1 MVPSLLSRSVVL
13 LRILCVLLVSAPT
26 TAVAQQAVL
35 VTGSVTDASGAVL
48 PGATV
53 DALGGNRTTA
63 TAIAGPDGRYRLEVP
78 SGSSYRVRVGLDGFA
93 TQTTTVMATANVT
106 RDFQLGIAPLNDT
119 VVVTASRTA
128 ESRAAVTE
136 SHAVFTTEDIQA
148 LGSHSLADVVSFVPG
163 LNVEAVGREGAAA
176 SLFSRGGESD
186 YNQVLIDGVRVNTNG
201 GQFDFSRVSASEIE
215 RVEVVRG
222 AQSALYG
229 SDAINSV
236 VQIFT
241 KRGTPNGAPQLS
253 GSIEGGSF
261 GTTRSDLR
269 VLGGAQQRIDY
280 QFGATY
286 RGTDGAFSDRLT
298 QSDEFDQTSID
309 GSFGAIVGDQVRLRT
324 GVRYSSARGRSVG
337 QIAYGPGDT
346 GTGSDSEDVSWNL
359 SFDQQLTARV
369 NHSAT
374 VTYFRS
380 DSLVDDTVGDA
391 PYNVYA
397 ILEGEPGARFPDSE
411 RLVRLLD
418 QSSFDALVADP
429 SGLGAGQFLATTPF
443 GIFDFPFTFETNFRR
458 PAFKYQVNAT
468 WMDNQV
474 LSAGYDHYRETDPL
488 NPSFLVSNNAY
499 FAQQQFTVA
508 KRWFVTVGGR
518 VDDNSRYG
526 TEVSPKLSVGGYPV
540 PFSEGPVSSVKVFA
554 NVGKGIKNPTFGELF
569 GSGFADGNPNLRP
582 ERARTVD
589 VGAEVTFDDQRWVGR
604 VTYFDN
610 EYEDQVAF
618 QSTGFGAD
626 GVPDFLNIAGSQGN
640 GVELETALQRPI
652 AGVTF
657 SATYALVD
665 TGVVATVSTSEEFQP
680 GQPLLRRPRHSGTAR
695 VTYTRGRGD
704 VYLNLR
710 AVGERHDAAFFSS
723 PSFPSLARVSDG
735 RAVDIRVNPG
745 YTTLD
750 LGGQFRAHDALT
762 IFLRIDNLTNE
773 TYESALGFPGLPR
786 AFVSGG
792 RFTLGG

>member
-1 MVPSLLSRSVVL
+1 VVL
-13 LRILCVLLVSAPT
+13 CHRTIVRLSIICILLIGAPT
-26 TAVAQQAVL
+26 TALAQQPVV
-35 VTGSVTDASGAVL
+35 VTGTITDASGAVL

-53 DALGGNRTTA
+53 DALAGNRITA
-63 TAIAGPDGRYRLEVP
+63 TATTGTDGHYRIELT
-78 SGSSYRVRVGLDGFA
+78 STRTARVRVGLDGFT
-93 TQTTTVMATANVT
+93 TQTTTLMATANVS

-119 VVVTASRTA
+119 IVVTASRTV
-128 ESRAAVTE
+128 ERRAAVTE
-136 SHAVFTTEDIQA
+136 SLAIFTAEDIQTI
-148 LGSHSLADVVSFVPG
+148 GRQSLADVVRFVPG
-163 LNVEAVGREGAAA
+163 LNVEATGREGATA

-201 GQFDFSRVSASEIE
+201 GQFDFSRVSISEIE
-215 RVEVVRG
+215 RIEVVRG

-236 VQIFT
+236 IQIFT
-241 KRGTPNGAPQLS
+241 KRGTPSGAPQLS

-286 RGTDGAFSDRLT
+286 RGSDGAFSDRLT
-298 QSDEFDQTSID
+298 QLDEFDQTTID
-309 GSFGAIVGDQVRLRT
+309 GNVGALLGDLVRLRT
-324 GVRYSSARGRSVG
+324 GFRYSDARGRSVG
-337 QIAYGPGDT
+337 QIAYGPGDI
-346 GTGSDSEDVSWNL
+346 GTGVDSEDVSWNL
-359 SFDQQLTARV
+359 NFDQQLTARV
-369 NHSAT
+369 NHSAA

-380 DSLVDDTVGDA
+380 DSLVDDTVSDA

-397 ILEGEPGARFPDSE
+397 ILEGVPGAHFPDSE

-418 QSSFDALVADP
+418 ESSFDALVDDS
-429 SGLGAGQFLATTPF
+429 SGLGARQFLANTPF
-443 GIFDFPFTFETNFRR
+443 GIFDFPFTFASNFRR
-458 PAFKYQVNAT
+458 PAAKYQVNAA

-474 LSAGYDHYRETDPL
+474 LSAGYDYYRETDPL
-488 NPSFLVSNNAY
+488 NSGFLVSNNGY

-508 KRWFVTVGGR
+508 NRWFVTVGGR

-526 TEVSPKLSVGGYPV
+526 IEVSPKLSVGGYPI
-540 PFSEGPVSSVKVFA
+540 PFSEGPVSSIKVFA

-569 GSGFADGNPNLRP
+569 GSGFSDGNPNLKP

-589 VGAEVTFDDQRWVGR
+589 VGTEVTFDDQRWIGR

-610 EYEDQVAF
+610 EYKDQVAF
-618 QSTGFGAD
+618 QSTGFDVD
-626 GVPDFLNIAGSQGN
+626 GLPDFLNITGSQGN
-640 GVELETALQRPI
+640 GVEFETALQRPI

-657 SATYALVD
+657 SATYALVN
-665 TGVVATVSTSEEFQP
+665 TEVVATISTDEQFQP
-680 GQPLLRRPRHSGTAR
+680 GQPLLRRPKHSGTAR

-723 PSFPSLARVSDG
+723 ASFASFTRVSDG
-735 RAVDIRVNPG
+735 RAVDIRFNPG